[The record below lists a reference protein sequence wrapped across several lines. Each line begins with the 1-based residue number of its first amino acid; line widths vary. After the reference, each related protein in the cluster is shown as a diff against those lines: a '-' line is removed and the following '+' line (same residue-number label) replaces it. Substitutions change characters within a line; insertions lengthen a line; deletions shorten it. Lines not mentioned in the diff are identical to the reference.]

1 VEVGPPPQ
9 LSIVVFRFANNLVE
23 TEQSASGIP
32 PSLMKADYESNCD
45 EEVSE
50 AKKEAETARDQVST
64 DNKVNRAV
72 VEAVTGEGIIYLGI
86 VDMFGLT
93 WIRLA
98 ILSFRSHKEDI
109 DLALKLLVDARG
121 KVLSDLVTKSDII
134 EGNKCD

>member
-32 PSLMKADYESNCD
+32 SSLMKADYESYCD
-45 EEVSE
+45 EESSE

-98 ILSFRSHKEDI
+98 ILSFRSHKEDV

-121 KVLSDLVTKSDII
+121 KVLSDLVTEVNIV